1 MTRQRLRSAA
11 IQSGSTLFACSLV
24 MLGVALLTSASLR
37 SLEDGISLTHN
48 AIDRRLA
55 QRAAEAALHDAAM
68 TLAMVPD
75 QLTIGQALGAHPI
88 GDITG
93 AYFPFG
99 GYLQPGEL
107 PAYVLEELPQPDI
120 VNHAQA
126 GNPPP
131 NIYRVTAH
139 GKGRNDL
146 TTIILQADFAL
157 QLCKTGTVVIQ
168 NPAQEAEQK
177 AEQSAARNTGKNDHG
192 QSAQQDAGRNTEQ
205 NIGQD
210 IGRDPQAKP
219 AKCVPGVRRL
229 AWRLLHA
236 T

>member
-1 MTRQRLRSAA
+1 MTRERLRSVA

-55 QRAAEAALHDAAM
+55 QRSAEAALHDAAM
-68 TLAMVPD
+68 MLAMVPD
-75 QLTIGQALGAHPI
+75 QLSIVQALGAHRI
-88 GDITG
+88 GEITG

-99 GYLQPGEL
+99 GYLQSSEL

-131 NIYRVTAH
+131 DIYRVTAR

-146 TTIILQADFAL
+146 TTVILQADFAL
-157 QLCKTGTVVIQ
+157 QLCKTGRGVLQ
-168 NPAQEAEQK
+168 NPVQETEQK
-177 AEQSAARNTGKNDHG
+177 TEQ
-192 QSAQQDAGRNTEQ
+192 NTEQ
-205 NIGQD
+205 DIRQDIGQD
-210 IGRDPQAKP
+210 IGQDPQEKRV
-219 AKCVPGVRRL
+219 KCVPGVRRL
-229 AWRLLHA
+229 AWRLLQA